1 MSFVDLLRITVL
13 LAAGAATVLAAVTVL
28 AVSDGDDTLTIVVAA
43 GWWIVALIAGLV
55 LGRPERAAE
64 AMTPVLAEARMA
76 TALPDMGNPTRAALG
91 RLWPI
96 GVFAVLAG
104 GLGFVFPGV
113 AAIGAGFALAAALA
127 WRAREGAVAAIE
139 ERDGV
144 RFYVEP
150 GSALEPVKLVRSPGL
165 RRDRM
170 PPGHP
175 PPPPPTATA

>member
-1 MSFVDLLRITVL
+1 VTFCDLLRMTVL

-28 AVSDGDDTLTIVVAA
+28 AVSGGDDTLTIFVAA
-43 GWWIVALIAGLV
+43 GWWTIALIGGLV
-55 LGRPERAAE
+55 LGRPSRAAE
-64 AMTPVLAEARMA
+64 AMAPVLAQARMA
-76 TALPDMGNPTRAALG
+76 TALPEIGNPTRAALA

-96 GVFAVLAG
+96 GAFAVVAG

-113 AAIGAGFALAAALA
+113 AAIGAGFALATALT
-127 WRAREGAVAAIE
+127 WRTREGAVAAIE

-150 GSALEPVKLVRSPGL
+150 GSALQPVRLIRTPGL
-165 RRDRM
+165 RRERP

-175 PPPPPTATA
+175 PPPPTAPA